1 MEKPTVRIA
10 LIGHRFMGKLHSHAY
25 NMVQQLMDLP
35 CRIELAV
42 LCGRDPVALKSAQ
55 NAWGWREASTDWRAV
70 VARNDIDAVD
80 IAVPGNAHAEI
91 ALAALAHGKHVL
103 CEKPLAN
110 TLGDAQAMADAAE
123 ASGKVDMVGFNYRRA
138 PAVVLARHLI
148 EEGLLGKLFQVRG
161 TYLQDWAVDP
171 QVPLTWRFDRAI
183 AGSGSLGDLLT
194 HVLDMTR
201 YLVGEFEQVTA
212 VSHTFVSQRPL
223 PANFSGAGLG
233 HAGQAA
239 ADAFGSVDVDDV
251 TAVLAKL
258 QGGVVGVFEATRFAT
273 GFKNA
278 LCLEVHGDRGAIR
291 FDLER
296 MNELDYY
303 AVETATPTRQGFR
316 RILATHPDHPYM
328 QYWWPEGHIVGYDVT
343 FAHEIYDWLSAI
355 VRSERVAPDFMDG
368 LRCQAVVDAIAT
380 SARDGVTVRL

>member
-25 NMVQQLMDLP
+25 NMVQQLMDPP

-42 LCGRDPVALKSAQ
+42 LCGRDEAALKAAQ
-55 NAWGWREASTDWRAV
+55 NAWGWREGSTDWRSV
-70 VARNDIDAVD
+70 VARTDIDAVD

-110 TLGDAQAMADAAE
+110 TLGDAQAMADAAQ
-123 ASGKVDMVGFNYRRA
+123 ASGKVHMVGFNYRRA
-138 PAVVLARHLI
+138 PAVVLARRLI
-148 EEGLLGKLFQVRG
+148 DEGMLGKLFQVRG

-212 VSHTFVSQRPL
+212 LSHTFVSQRPL

-239 ADAFGSVDVDDV
+239 ADAFGPVDVDDV

-258 QGGVVGVFEATRFAT
+258 QDGVVGVFEATRFAT

-303 AVETATPTRQGFR
+303 AVETATPARQGFR

-343 FAHEIYDWLSAI
+343 FAHEIYDWLNAI
-355 VRSERVAPDFMDG
+355 IGSERVVPDFTDG
-368 LRCQAVVDAIAT
+368 LRCQAVVDAIAA

>member
-10 LIGHRFMGKLHSHAY
+10 LIGYRFMGKLHSHAY
-25 NMVQQLMDLP
+25 NMVQQLMDPP

-42 LCGRDPVALKSAQ
+42 LCGRDSSALKAAQ
-55 NAWGWREASTDWRAV
+55 EAWGWREISTDWRAV
-70 VARNDIDAVD
+70 VARTDIDAVD

-91 ALAALAHGKHVL
+91 ALAALAKGKHVL

-110 TLGDAQAMADAAE
+110 TLADAEAMVDAAE
-123 ASGKVDMVGFNYRRA
+123 ASGKVHMVGFNYRRA
-138 PAVVLARHLI
+138 PAVQLARRLI
-148 EEGLLGKLFQVRG
+148 DEGRLGKIFQVRG
-161 TYLQDWAVDP
+161 TYLQDWAADP
-171 QVPLTWRFDRAI
+171 NVPLTWRFDRSV

-201 YLVGEFEQVTA
+201 FLVGDFEEVTA
-212 VSHTFVSQRPL
+212 LSHTFVARRPL
-223 PANFSGAGLG
+223 PANFSGTGLG

-239 ADAFGSVDVDDV
+239 SDSFGSVDVDDV
-251 TAVLAKL
+251 TAVLARL
-258 QGGVVGVFEATRFAT
+258 EGGVIGVFEATRFAT

-303 AVETATPTRQGFR
+303 AVETEEPTRQGFR

-343 FAHEIYDWLSAI
+343 FAHEIHDWLSAI
-355 VRSERVAPDFMDG
+355 IRSQPVSPDFTDG
-368 LRCQAVVDAIAT
+368 MRCQAVVDAIAS
-380 SARDGVTVRL
+380 SAQKRVTVSL